1 VRLGALSDDVA
12 DHVQSTLEREP
23 LPFFVLTS
31 CSRGQRSHFSEELG
45 ASVFAHYLDQG
56 LRGQAEGFGK
66 TGIED
71 QRIFVRE
78 LADFVRARVDRWTWL
93 NRGAR
98 QEPRLWGKAGDFGL
112 LQVAKETD
120 DAKRQVLA
128 KYPDWLKSAWVQ
140 RDKLQGDESYR
151 LAPRPFRLLEQTI
164 FETEKAWR
172 AGLEEDRL
180 KEGLTKKLEP
190 LLEHFSRL
198 RVGKTPRPVSL
209 ADLADSKTEET
220 ILDFRSG
227 LVALLTKAPEPEEK
241 VAEADKTRV
250 EEFNKIRMEIVEKVK
265 KLPFE
270 TGAAVVVDT
279 AVRTSNLTPGKLLA
293 LLSLLREIR
302 PVASSERL
310 FTETVFLAR
319 LQELFERTKEQQW
332 DWPLAFVHQAM
343 KVTIE
348 AEGLL
353 AEFGQNP
360 ETLLP
365 WNLALW
371 SAGEEYRRRGEKS
384 LFAGSDF
391 DWREGQSALTQADQH
406 YRQIP
411 PRLEILRQ
419 MLRERD
425 KAYLQLPG
433 WAPYLVALGRVDP
446 QEDTAWRGGVQAATR
461 LAELLEAQQPD
472 ILAGEPNALLQWR
485 SNAAAWQ
492 RSIDARMT
500 NLLRIGDNGAPRDYL
515 ELHALLESSR
525 LSAPQRETL
534 WKSANRLGLKLN
546 EKAVA
551 FDDADDRGDPQ
562 PYAPGDDPTARQ
574 ESDRAQRRVRV
585 AVDLLRLT
593 PLEST
598 DAFEDRADKAFKSTD
613 PQALQDFARDFSD
626 VWTTKLP
633 ALFRLYV
640 GSDTTKSN
648 LARADRLS
656 RIFPGQEIDRQTN
669 DSQLTYRNPALARRR
684 VLLEQFANLLRT
696 RYQEES
702 RALQAQQSRQA
713 PFFAG
718 AASDVPRP

>member
-1 VRLGALSDDVA
+1 
-12 DHVQSTLEREP
+12 
-23 LPFFVLTS
+23 
-31 CSRGQRSHFSEELG
+31 
-45 ASVFAHYLDQG
+45 
-56 LRGQAEGFGK
+56 
-66 TGIED
+66 
-71 QRIFVRE
+71 
-78 LADFVRARVDRWTWL
+78 
-93 NRGAR
+93 
-98 QEPRLWGKAGDFGL
+98 
-112 LQVAKETD
+112 
-120 DAKRQVLA
+120 
-128 KYPDWLKSAWVQ
+128 
-140 RDKLQGDESYR
+140 
-151 LAPRPFRLLEQTI
+151 
-164 FETEKAWR
+164 
-172 AGLEEDRL
+172 
-180 KEGLTKKLEP
+180 
-190 LLEHFSRL
+190 
-198 RVGKTPRPVSL
+198 
-209 ADLADSKTEET
+209 
-220 ILDFRSG
+220 
-227 LVALLTKAPEPEEK
+227 
-241 VAEADKTRV
+241 
-250 EEFNKIRMEIVEKVK
+250 
-265 KLPFE
+265 
-270 TGAAVVVDT
+270 
-279 AVRTSNLTPGKLLA
+279 
-293 LLSLLREIR
+293 
-302 PVASSERL
+302 
-310 FTETVFLAR
+310 
-319 LQELFERTKEQQW
+319 
-332 DWPLAFVHQAM
+332 
-343 KVTIE
+343 
-348 AEGLL
+348 
-353 AEFGQNP
+353 
-360 ETLLP
+360 LP

-411 PRLEILRQ
+411 PRLEILRA

-425 KAYLQLPG
+425 RAYLQLPG

-492 RSIDARMT
+492 RSLDARMM
-500 NLLRIGDNGAPRDYL
+500 NLLRVAENGGPRDYL

-525 LSAPQRETL
+525 LSASQRETL
-534 WKSANRLGLKLN
+534 WKTANRLGLKLH

-574 ESDRAQRRVRV
+574 ESDRAQRRVRI
-585 AVDLLRLT
+585 AIDLLRLT

-598 DAFEDRADKAFKSTD
+598 DTFEERAEKAFKSSD

-626 VWTTKLP
+626 IWKTKLP
-633 ALFRLYV
+633 ALFRLYI

-656 RIFPGQEIDRQTN
+656 RIFPGQEIDRQTS

-718 AASDVPRP
+718 AASDIPRP